1 MIRRNIRLAKND
13 RRTEVA
19 RHERLLA
26 KAGTCLELDHYLE
39 ALVRKPGAL
48 PGATALEQAR
58 AVGKFTPVH
67 DAWWAA
73 ARKAH
78 GDRDGTRALIQVL
91 LLHRHMLHEHVVAG
105 LAAALQAGALTADA
119 VALEA
124 RKAADS
130 DTDAGIHPDT
140 TTPAA
145 GRAVTAR
152 PPAVSSL
159 TQRRLAHLPADTRP
173 LPSVAVYDQLLPS
186 RRVPKKETRS

>member
-1 MIRRNIRLAKND
+1 
-13 RRTEVA
+13 
-19 RHERLLA
+19 
-26 KAGTCLELDHYLE
+26 
-39 ALVRKPGAL
+39 L

-58 AVGKFTPVH
+58 AAGKFTPVH

-73 ARKAH
+73 ARKTH

-91 LLHRHMLHEHVVAG
+91 LLHRHMTHEHVVAG

-130 DTDAGIHPDT
+130 DTDASAGTDVHPDT
-140 TTPAA
+140 TTKAT
-145 GRAVTAR
+145 G
-152 PPAVSSL
+152 PAVSSL

-186 RRVPKKETRS
+186 RRTPKKETRS